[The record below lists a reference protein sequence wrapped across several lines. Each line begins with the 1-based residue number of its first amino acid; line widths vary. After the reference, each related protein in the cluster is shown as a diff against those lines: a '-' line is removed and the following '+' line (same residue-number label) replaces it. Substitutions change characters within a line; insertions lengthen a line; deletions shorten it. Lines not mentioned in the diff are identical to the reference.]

1 MNSHKEQMCEANA
14 PKINDLLSSL
24 SSLLTS
30 IPNDVDPT
38 DPVKGNI
45 NMQQLLAS
53 MLTSMNGINKEGN
66 NSQEQES
73 GNQEQESSNQEQESG
88 NQEQESSNQEQESG
102 NQEQGNINMQQ
113 ILASMITSM
122 NSINQGQEQEIGNP
136 GQEGCNINDLF
147 SKLLGNMKDTEE
159 TLDDDY
165 ILSGDGGGDC
175 DCGDSDCCGGLE
187 GPEGCD
193 EGDCCGGLEG
203 PEGCDE
209 EDVLSEEDFKEMI
222 TSFNDVNMMN
232 NLKVMFEM
240 LSKKIP
246 HPPTNASA
254 ITNMEDV
261 D

>member
-1 MNSHKEQMCEANA
+1 MNSHEEQTIEANA

-30 IPNDVDPT
+30 IPNDVEPTDPT
-38 DPVKGNI
+38 DPTEPVKGNI

-53 MLTSMNGINKEGN
+53 MLTSMNGINQGQGQG
-66 NSQEQES
+66 QEQE
-73 GNQEQESSNQEQESG
+73 QEIG
-88 NQEQESSNQEQESG
+88 NQEQESG

-113 ILASMITSM
+113 ILASMLTSM
-122 NSINQGQEQEIGNP
+122 NGINQGQEQEIGNP

-175 DCGDSDCCGGLE
+175 DCGDSDCCGGQGE
-187 GPEGCD
+187 QEGCD
-193 EGDCCGGLEG
+193 EGDCCGG
-203 PEGCDE
+203 PEGQE
-209 EDVLSEEDFKEMI
+209 ECGDVLSEEDFKEMI
-222 TSFNDVNMMN
+222 TSFNDVNMMS

-240 LSKKIP
+240 LSKKMP
-246 HPPTNASA
+246 QPPINDDACISAS
-254 ITNMEDV
+254 TNMEDV

>member
-1 MNSHKEQMCEANA
+1 MNSHEEQTIEANA

-30 IPNDVDPT
+30 IPNDVEPTDPT
-38 DPVKGNI
+38 DPTEPVKGNI

-53 MLTSMNGINKEGN
+53 MLTSMNGINQG
-66 NSQEQES
+66 QEQEI
-73 GNQEQESSNQEQESG
+73 G
-88 NQEQESSNQEQESG
+88 NQEQESG

-113 ILASMITSM
+113 ILASMLTSM
-122 NSINQGQEQEIGNP
+122 NGINQGQEQEIGNP

-175 DCGDSDCCGGLE
+175 DCGDSDCCGGPE
-187 GPEGCD
+187 GSEGQGEQEGCD
-193 EGDCCGGLEG
+193 EGDCCGG
-203 PEGCDE
+203 PEGQE
-209 EDVLSEEDFKEMI
+209 ECGDVLSEEDFKEMI
-222 TSFNDVNMMN
+222 TSFNDVNMMS

-240 LSKKIP
+240 LSKKMP
-246 HPPTNASA
+246 QPPINDDACISAS
-254 ITNMEDV
+254 TNMEDV

>member
-66 NSQEQES
+66 NS
-73 GNQEQESSNQEQESG
+73 QEQESG

-175 DCGDSDCCGGLE
+175 DCGDSDCCGGPE

>member
-73 GNQEQESSNQEQESG
+73 GNQEQESSNQEQ
-88 NQEQESSNQEQESG
+88 
-102 NQEQGNINMQQ
+102 GNINMQQ

-175 DCGDSDCCGGLE
+175 DCGDSDCCGGPE

-193 EGDCCGGLEG
+193 EEEHGDCCGGLEG

-209 EDVLSEEDFKEMI
+209 GDVLSEEDFKEMI
-222 TSFNDVNMMN
+222 TSFNDVNMMS

>member
-1 MNSHKEQMCEANA
+1 MNSHEEQTIEANA

-30 IPNDVDPT
+30 IPNDVEPTDPT
-38 DPVKGNI
+38 DSTDPTDPTEPVKGNI

-53 MLTSMNGINKEGN
+53 MLTSMNGINHG
-66 NSQEQES
+66 QEQEI
-73 GNQEQESSNQEQESG
+73 G
-88 NQEQESSNQEQESG
+88 NQEQESG

-113 ILASMITSM
+113 ILASMLTSM
-122 NSINQGQEQEIGNP
+122 NGINQGQEQEISNP

-175 DCGDSDCCGGLE
+175 DCGDSDCCGG
-187 GPEGCD
+187 PEEQG
-193 EGDCCGGLEG
+193 EQGDCCGGQGDCDEG
-203 PEGCDE
+203 GCCEDPEGQE
-209 EDVLSEEDFKEMI
+209 ECGDVLSEEDFKEMI
-222 TSFNDVNMMN
+222 TSFNDVNMMS

-240 LSKKIP
+240 LSKKMP
-246 HPPTNASA
+246 QPPINDDACISAS
-254 ITNMEDV
+254 TNMEDV

>member
-30 IPNDVDPT
+30 IPNDIDPMDPT
-38 DPVKGNI
+38 DQVKGNI

-66 NSQEQES
+66 NSQEQGSGNEEQGS
-73 GNQEQESSNQEQESG
+73 GNQGQGRGNEEQESG
-88 NQEQESSNQEQESG
+88 
-102 NQEQGNINMQQ
+102 NMQQ
-113 ILASMITSM
+113 ILASMLTSM
-122 NSINQGQEQEIGNP
+122 NGINKEGNNSQ

-175 DCGDSDCCGGLE
+175 DCGDCDCGDSDCCDEEEHGDCCD
-187 GPEGCD
+187 GPEGM
-193 EGDCCGGLEG
+193 EG
-203 PEGCDE
+203 
-209 EDVLSEEDFKEMI
+209 VLSEEDFKEMI
-222 TSFNDVNMMN
+222 TSFNDVNMMS

-240 LSKKIP
+240 LSKKMP
-246 HPPTNASA
+246 QPPTNANT